1 MKNFIYLIAVLLFFN
16 GCELFYDC
24 EGALDDIDDLSDELL
39 AEATM
44 PNCEAWKDKIIEY
57 DDNNCGET
65 DSEGA
70 SFNCEEYVCTMQELE
85 LLLFQ
90 FELIFSDGVDES
102 VYCNAYDSTG
112 IVMQHIVDAGGCSSY
127 LTTGTITQSVV
138 DDWVSNGCDYDDG
151 SILNSSPSDDM
162 IKSLK
167 HNIMVLIA
175 RYPDY
180 NFKAYKNKLKEIGI
194 Q

>member
-1 MKNFIYLIAVLLFFN
+1 
-16 GCELFYDC
+16 
-24 EGALDDIDDLSDELL
+24 
-39 AEATM
+39 M

-70 SFNCEEYVCTMQELE
+70 SFNCEEWVCTMQGLE
-85 LLLFQ
+85 LAFFQ
-90 FELIFSDGVDES
+90 IDLILYNGPYGDES
-102 VYCNAYDSTG
+102 NYCNAYDSTG

-127 LTTGTITQSVV
+127 LTTGAITQSLT
-138 DDWVSNGCDYDDG
+138 DNWVSDGCNYDDG
-151 SILNSSPSDDM
+151 SILNSMPSDDM

-167 HNIMVLIA
+167 HDIMVLIA

-180 NFKAYKNKLKEIGI
+180 DFKAYKNKLKEIGI
-194 Q
+194 